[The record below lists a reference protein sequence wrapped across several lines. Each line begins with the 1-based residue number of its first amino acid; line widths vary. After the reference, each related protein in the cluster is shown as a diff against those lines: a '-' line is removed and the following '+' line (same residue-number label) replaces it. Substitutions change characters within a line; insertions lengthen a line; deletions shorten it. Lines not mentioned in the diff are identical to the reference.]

1 MINRIKAFRL
11 SSFIPNLVIALC
23 YPIIK
28 TCISENKLL
37 VFSDSCIIV
46 GLLFTVIG
54 IFNLLYLSGD
64 FDITAYI
71 TSKFLLKENRSFDT
85 YESDAHEKRKDSFNY
100 PLLTGILLVIIS
112 YITALFV

>member
-1 MINRIKAFRL
+1 MKNRIQAFKL

-28 TCISENKLL
+28 TCISDNKLL

-100 PLLTGILLVIIS
+100 PLLCAFILLIIGYLTS
-112 YITALFV
+112 LFV